1 MKDIVPLY
9 YKMGKAEPSN
19 LNSDAMFEGLRN
31 AYIGGNIGVISNDI
45 SKIWNSGEVSDD
57 ALNSIKILCAFTNFT
72 IDFAKTLYKP
82 TIPKDKAKIIHN
94 YTKNR
99 LPHFFVSAKDK
110 LETHVEP
117 IKDNTTMGR
126 LEKMIP
132 NKRLLF
138 KVHNLQKFDY
148 KMLMNNPNTE
158 IRQDI
163 VDVYDKVSNYHCFKG
178 GLSETYSNTQY
189 ITQQILDEML
199 EVEPNI
205 NILSDV
211 LIEYLYGKLSTRRKN
226 VLWYCFGEVINQ
238 NLKYNLTKKYGEK
251 SKPCI
256 ICGERIEITTS
267 NNMMCSSCQRK
278 KQLELQRKS
287 MKKNRES
294 KKHVK

>member
-9 YKMGKAEPSN
+9 YKMGKAEPSD

-45 SKIWNSGEVSDD
+45 SKIWNSGDISEQ
-57 ALNSIKILCAFTNFT
+57 ALNSIKILTSYNNWV

-148 KMLMNNPNTE
+148 KMLMNNPSTE

-163 VDVYDKVSNYHCFKG
+163 VDVYEKLEKSHYYLTNKIDSKYKNIDYIFSNIK
-178 GLSETYSNTQY
+178 E
-189 ITQQILDEML
+189 QILEL
-199 EVEPNI
+199 GASEVETCD
-205 NILSDV
+205 ILV
-211 LIEYLYGKLSTRRKN
+211 EYLFGKKSSKYKN

-251 SKPCI
+251 SKPCV
-256 ICGERIEITTS
+256 ICGERIEIKGKTD
-267 NNMMCSSCQRK
+267 MYCEECAKEVDRK
-278 KQLELQRKS
+278 KAKKRMASKRKS
-287 MKKNRES
+287 
-294 KKHVK
+294 

>member
-1 MKDIVPLY
+1 MPLY
-9 YKMGKAEPSN
+9 YKMGKAEPSE

-45 SKIWNSGEVSDD
+45 SKIWNSGEVGKD
-57 ALNSIKILCAFTNFT
+57 ALNSIKILCAVNNFT

-163 VDVYDKVSNYHCFKG
+163 VDVYDKVSKNLK
-178 GLSETYSNTQY
+178 LYSNDGKGKQNYEY
-189 ITQQILDEML
+189 IIKEIKSAFTD
-199 EVEPNI
+199 VESDDVV
-205 NILSDV
+205 LVDV
-211 LIEYLYGKLSTRRKN
+211 LIQYLYQRDNIRK
-226 VLWYCFGEVINQ
+226 VTLWECYGDIINQ
-238 NLKYNLTKKYGEK
+238 NLKHNLTKKYGEK

-267 NNMMCSSCQRK
+267 NNMMCSPCSIKRNIQKTIENRRK
-278 KQLELQRKS
+278 K
-287 MKKNRES
+287 
-294 KKHVK
+294 

>member
-1 MKDIVPLY
+1 
-9 YKMGKAEPSN
+9 MGKAEPSE

-45 SKIWNSGEVSDD
+45 SKTWNSGDISEQ
-57 ALNSIKILCAFTNFT
+57 ALDSIKILTSYNNWV

-110 LETHVEP
+110 LETHVES

-163 VDVYDKVSNYHCFKG
+163 VDVYEKLEKSHYYLTNKIDSKYKNIDYIFSNIK
-178 GLSETYSNTQY
+178 E
-189 ITQQILDEML
+189 QILEL
-199 EVEPNI
+199 GASEVETCD
-205 NILSDV
+205 ILV
-211 LIEYLYGKLSTRRKN
+211 EHLFGKKSSKYKN

-256 ICGERIEITTS
+256 ICGERIEIKGKTD
-267 NNMMCSSCQRK
+267 MYCEECARIRK
-278 KQLELQRKS
+278 NEQMKRIMRKRRYNS
-287 MKKNRES
+287 
-294 KKHVK
+294 